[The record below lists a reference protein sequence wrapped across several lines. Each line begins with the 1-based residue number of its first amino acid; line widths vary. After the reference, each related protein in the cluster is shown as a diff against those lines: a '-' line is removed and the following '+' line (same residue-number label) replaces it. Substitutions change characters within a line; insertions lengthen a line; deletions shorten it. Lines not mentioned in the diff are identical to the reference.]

1 MSFKEDNEDIWE
13 TIFWRKA
20 IGSYNCS
27 IFSCS
32 YPPDPQLIFDVIQR
46 LLGTEQTKGFLMS
59 QLNSLALSMASFQR
73 KGKWSWNS
81 RFDRIG
87 LANCGTICM
96 EEQPKGLE
104 IEAAF
109 SCMFKKWWTSKSAR
123 PVFCTSDWI
132 PISSKNS
139 PGKFSCFCYIQRFNF
154 WPFRKELL
162 NHTHHHRL
170 FPERHNMWAK

>member
-20 IGSYNCS
+20 IGSYNFS
-27 IFSCS
+27 IFPCS

-123 PVFCTSDWI
+123 PGFCTSDWI

-139 PGKFSCFCYIQRFNF
+139 YRMVLF
-154 WPFRKELL
+154 WKLG
-162 NHTHHHRL
+162 HRCCSL
-170 FPERHNMWAK
+170 FHIHYHFDYFLSFYSFIEKQS

>member
-1 MSFKEDNEDIWE
+1 
-13 TIFWRKA
+13 
-20 IGSYNCS
+20 
-27 IFSCS
+27 
-32 YPPDPQLIFDVIQR
+32 
-46 LLGTEQTKGFLMS
+46 MS

-123 PVFCTSDWI
+123 PGFCTSDWI

-139 PGKFSCFCYIQRFNF
+139 PGKFSCLCYIQRFNF

-170 FPERHNMWAK
+170 SRRGITCGLSSGQFWLQAAIAMEESVSWQVTTKTRTLLPPAPSQKKAKPPPTWR